1 MLDKHLVPI
10 VKPPL
15 KKIAGVL
22 LRAGVTADQV
32 SLAGF
37 ALGMLG
43 VVMVATGNYTVALI
57 LLLLN
62 RIADGL
68 DGEVARLKLQT
79 DAGGFLDITL
89 DFIFYASFP
98 LGFAFAN
105 PASNALPAAILVAS
119 FVGTGA
125 SFLAFSSM
133 AEKRNIQHPDFAYKS
148 FYYLNGLAE
157 GSETIICFVLMCLL
171 PTYFPLIAGV
181 FAFICVLTTINRVV
195 FGYKTLKA
203 GETMTDNR
211 QGATDV

>member
-43 VVMVATGNYTVALI
+43 VVMVATENYTVALL

-98 LGFAFAN
+98 LGFAFAD
-105 PASNALPAAILVAS
+105 PAANALPAAILVAS

-133 AEKRNIQHPDFAYKS
+133 AEKRNVQHPDFAYKS

-171 PTYFPLIAGV
+171 PAYFPVIAGL

-203 GETMTDNR
+203 GAN
-211 QGATDV
+211 QSAG

>member
-68 DGEVARLKLQT
+68 DG
-79 DAGGFLDITL
+79 
-89 DFIFYASFP
+89 
-98 LGFAFAN
+98 
-105 PASNALPAAILVAS
+105 
-119 FVGTGA
+119 
-125 SFLAFSSM
+125 
-133 AEKRNIQHPDFAYKS
+133 
-148 FYYLNGLAE
+148 
-157 GSETIICFVLMCLL
+157 CLL
-171 PTYFPLIAGV
+171 YTSDA
-181 FAFICVLTTINRVV
+181 AD
-195 FGYKTLKA
+195 
-203 GETMTDNR
+203 E
-211 QGATDV
+211 